1 MLSGPV
7 VLPVQQGEDKGRPIY
22 NLIYNGTERNV
33 AITVGD
39 NGYVVGAN
47 LTSAP

>member
-1 MLSGPV
+1 MLSGLV

-22 NLIYNGTERNV
+22 NVIYGMERNV
-33 AITVGD
+33 AITVGS

-47 LTSAP
+47 LASAP

>member
-1 MLSGPV
+1 MKALKEAKIIGY
-7 VLPVQQGEDKGRPIY
+7 QRDRPIY
-22 NLIYNGTERNV
+22 EIVYKGKKQTV

-47 LTSAP
+47 INHL